1 MGQVLDLFPVEDIL
15 LILCCGWWLSSNA
28 LRLVVVVVV
37 VNTNPFLFVWSLKL
51 QLCCLVVAQRQAIE
65 FSGGPIRK
73 NLLPLDE

>member
-37 VNTNPFLFVWSLKL
+37 NMNPFLFVWSLKL

-73 NLLPLDE
+73 NLLALDE